1 MRFLTGVILLLLLP
15 GVAAAFAW
23 NMVLL
28 VHVPAI
34 LMPVAIGALLGIL
47 LDHFVFHRMPVVE
60 TFEHELTHAV
70 AALMFFRRVTGF
82 VVKRKGGTVSYQE
95 GFGGRLANDFIGLAP
110 YILPLFTALS
120 VVGRFFVPAT
130 WFPWYDGWIGLT
142 FGYHIWSSIEEI
154 GGAWTKRTFVSAG
167 TGEVTQTDIARRG
180 YIYSAIF
187 IAAFSLAIHG
197 ALIAVLTRGA
207 AGLTEWARE
216 IWTVT
221 IVVCVQIGTHGKHL
235 ALWTLS
241 KLRS

>member
-1 MRFLTGVILLLLLP
+1 MRLLTGIVLLLLLP
-15 GVAAAFAW
+15 GITAAFVW
-23 NMVLL
+23 NV
-28 VHVPAI
+28 VI
-34 LMPVAIGALLGIL
+34 LTHATTIFAPFCLGVALGIL
-47 LDHFVFHRMPVVE
+47 LDHFAFHRMPVVE

-142 FGYHIWSSIEEI
+142 FGYHIWSSIEET
-154 GGAWTKRTFVSAG
+154 GGAWTKRKFVSAG

-180 YIYSAIF
+180 FIYSAIF

-197 ALIAVLTRGA
+197 ALIAVLVKGTGGL
-207 AGLTEWARE
+207 AGWAQH
-216 IWTVT
+216 IWNVTVMVT
-221 IVVCVQIGTHGKHL
+221 VALVAHGKRL
-235 ALWTLS
+235 ALLAWS
-241 KLRS
+241 AFK